1 VSYVS
6 VEHDT
11 DVWVDAHVEK
21 RWKRGGQWRLS
32 VYYFVGGRQ
41 YYRTYD
47 EDKVRPV
54 MSAELQDDGLQ
65 HDELQNDEQRDTA
78 ASPEP
83 PQGEHDRPLAID
95 LRDAQHNRRPD

>member
-6 VEHDT
+6 VEHEP

-21 RWKRGGQWRLS
+21 RWKRAGQWRLG

-47 EDKVRPV
+47 EEQVRPV
-54 MSAELQDDGLQ
+54 MSAELQDD
-65 HDELQNDEQRDTA
+65 EQRDESA
-78 ASPEP
+78 GHEP
-83 PQGEHDRPLAID
+83 PPEGEYDRRRSID
-95 LRDAQHNRRPD
+95 LREGQHHRLD